1 MDAFSS
7 ILFQITVMFL
17 LILSGVFLY
26 KIHWISEE
34 TNKQLSKIVISFVN
48 PALMFCA
55 YTIEFRA
62 SLLIGLLEAF
72 GIAVVTHLLF
82 IAAARMCLRKKDE
95 TIGLERYCCIYSNC
109 AFIGIPLVSAVY
121 GSEGVFYVTA
131 YITVFNLLMWSH
143 GIFLMSKDGEFDFVK
158 KVILSPTIIATILGM
173 IVFFTRISVPQVI
186 LKPLDYIGS
195 MNTPLAMIVSG
206 VTIAQSGF
214 LKALKKVRIYQIA
227 FWKLLFV
234 PLVVMAMFIFTSVNH
249 TALMAT
255 ILVAACPV
263 ATASTLLAI
272 QYGQDEKYAS
282 QIFGMTTLLSV
293 ATLPLLVF
301 LGEIV
306 RRGCL

>member
-1 MDAFSS
+1 MNAFSS

-17 LILSGVFLY
+17 LIMSGVFLY
-26 KIHWISEE
+26 RIHWISEE

-55 YTIEFRA
+55 YTIEFRE

-72 GIAVVTHLLF
+72 GIAVITHLLF
-82 IAAARMCLRKKDE
+82 IAVSRFFLRKKDE
-95 TIGLERYCCIYSNC
+95 RYGLERYCCIYSNC

-143 GIFLMSKDGEFDFVK
+143 GIYLMSKDGEFDFVK
-158 KVILSPTIIATILGM
+158 KVLLSPTILATILGM
-173 IVFFTRISVPQVI
+173 IVFFAGIPVPQVI
-186 LKPLDYIGS
+186 LKPLEYIGS

-214 LKALKKVRIYQIA
+214 IKALKNGRIYQIS

-234 PLVVMAMFIFTSVNH
+234 PLVVMAMF
-249 TALMAT
+249 L
-255 ILVAACPV
+255 LPV
-263 ATASTLLAI
+263 
-272 QYGQDEKYAS
+272 
-282 QIFGMTTLLSV
+282 
-293 ATLPLLVF
+293 
-301 LGEIV
+301 
-306 RRGCL
+306 

>member
-1 MDAFSS
+1 MNAFSS
-7 ILFQITVMFL
+7 IMFQITVMFL
-17 LILSGVFLY
+17 LIMSGVLLHR
-26 KIHWISEE
+26 IHWISAE
-34 TNKQLSKIVISFVN
+34 TNQQLSKIVISFVN

-62 SLLIGLLEAF
+62 SLLVGLLESF
-72 GIAVVTHLLF
+72 GIAVIIHLLF
-82 IAAARMCLRKKDE
+82 IAASKICFRKKDDNYN
-95 TIGLERYCCIYSNC
+95 LERYCCIYSNC

-143 GIFLMSKDGEFDFVK
+143 GIYLMSREGGSDFIK
-158 KVILSPTIIATILGM
+158 KVLLSPTILATFLGM
-173 IVFFTRISVPQVI
+173 LVFFAGIPVPKVI
-186 LKPLDYIGS
+186 VKPLEYVGS

-214 LKALKKVRIYQIA
+214 LKAVKEVRIYQIA
-227 FWKLLFV
+227 FFKLLGV
-234 PLVVMAMFIFTSVNH
+234 PLVVMAMFLFTRVDH
-249 TALMAT
+249 MALMAT

-282 QIFGMTTLLSV
+282 QIFGMTTILSV
-293 ATLPLLVF
+293 VTLPLLVF
-301 LGEIV
+301 LG
-306 RRGCL
+306 G

>member
-1 MDAFSS
+1 MNAFSS

-17 LILSGVFLY
+17 LIMSGVFLY
-26 KIHWISEE
+26 RIHWISEE

-55 YTIEFRA
+55 YTIEFKE

-72 GIAVVTHLLF
+72 GIAVITHLLF
-82 IAAARMCLRKKDE
+82 IAVSRFFLRKKDE
-95 TIGLERYCCIYSNC
+95 RYGLERYCCIYSNC

-143 GIFLMSKDGEFDFVK
+143 GIYLMSKDGEFDFVK
-158 KVILSPTIIATILGM
+158 KVLLSPTILATILGM
-173 IVFFTRISVPQVI
+173 IVFFARMPVSQVI
-186 LKPLDYIGS
+186 LKPLEYIGS

-214 LKALKKVRIYQIA
+214 IKALKNGRIYQIS

-234 PLVVMAMFIFTSVNH
+234 PLVVMAMFLFTGVNH
-249 TALMAT
+249 MVLMAT

-263 ATASTLLAI
+263 ATASTLLAM
-272 QYGQDEKYAS
+272 QYGQDDKYAS
-282 QIFGMTTLLSV
+282 QIFGMTTILSV
-293 ATLPLLVF
+293 VTLPLLVF
-301 LGEIV
+301 LGEIIH
-306 RRGCL
+306 